1 MVIRII
7 SNSLTSQYP
16 SDALLF
22 SPRRLVLTFGHYK
35 YPSFLVSSFHPSL
48 FRLTPTL
55 FLSIR
60 PFPILRR
67 LSAGVN
73 QLDAGRLAIRALALI
88 SLPSTLAWMPIIRT
102 SLPLA
107 FAVFSLGAWT
117 RAGVRPSRSF
127 TQLSHRPKALAQL
140 IMIKTSNAS
149 RDQEFLPLFGRLS
162 FYPEDYGVALHL
174 PRGVRRLRPRFAA

>member
-7 SNSLTSQYP
+7 SNSLSNSYP

-22 SPRRLVLTFGHYK
+22 SLRRLVLTFGHYK
-35 YPSFLVSSFHPSL
+35 YPSFLVSSFHPS
-48 FRLTPTL
+48 L

-73 QLDAGRLAIRALALI
+73 QLDAGRLVIRALALI
-88 SLPSTLAWMPIIRT
+88 SLPSSLAWMPTIRT

-107 FAVFSLGAWT
+107 FVVFRLGAWT

-127 TQLSHRPKALAQL
+127 TLLSHRPKALAQL

-149 RDQEFLPLFGRLS
+149 RDQAFLPLFGRLS